1 MKRMINTIEIQ
12 EPQEQPKV
20 IFLDAVGTLFGVRES
35 VGEAYCA
42 IARQFGVRATP
53 EQVNQAFFHSFQAAP
68 PMAFPGAN
76 TAEIPRKE
84 YEWWE
89 KIAHQTFQQVGLVE
103 QFSDFSAFF
112 ATLYDYFA
120 GADPWFV
127 YPEVPRSLAYW
138 RKQQIELGVLSNFD
152 TRLHSVLKALGLR
165 EYFTSVTIS
174 TEAGAAKPNPTVFA
188 RALAK
193 HHCSADRAWH
203 IGDSFREDYQGA
215 KAAGLKA
222 IWLKRSST

>member
-1 MKRMINTIEIQ
+1 MINTIETG
-12 EPQEQPKV
+12 EPEEQPKV

-35 VGEAYCA
+35 VGEAYCT
-42 IARQFGVRATP
+42 IARQFGVKAHP

-68 PMAFPGAN
+68 PMAFPSAN
-76 TAEIPRKE
+76 TTEIPQKE

-89 KIAHQTFQQVGLVE
+89 KIAHHTFQQVGLVE
-103 QFSDFSAFF
+103 QFADFSAFF
-112 ATLYDYFA
+112 AALYDYFA

-138 RKQQIELGVLSNFD
+138 RKQNIELGVLSNFD
-152 TRLHSVLKALGLR
+152 TRLHSVLKALNLR

-174 TEAGAAKPNPTVFA
+174 TEAGAAKPNPTIF
-188 RALAK
+188 ALALEK
-193 HHCSADRAWH
+193 HRCPAEQAWH

-215 KAAGLKA
+215 KAAGLRA
-222 IWLKRSST
+222 IWLKRSSA